1 MQKRMS
7 KKSSKPQG
15 MIRIIGGQWR
25 GRKLPVLDAEGL
37 RPTTDRLKETVFN
50 WIQFEIAGAQVL
62 DAFAGTGSLGIE
74 ALSRG
79 AKVAVFLEKNNA
91 AVKQL
96 ETNLTTLNA
105 PQYRVEETDT
115 LRYLQ
120 AQSTH
125 QFDLVFI
132 DPPFH
137 QQLAQPT
144 IDALEAN
151 RWVTRDA
158 LIYVETEIDSPV
170 AAPSNWQLTKEK
182 TTSQVRAQLFLRTE
196 RTL

>member
-7 KKSSKPQG
+7 KNSSKPLG
-15 MIRIIGGQWR
+15 TIRVIGGRWR

-50 WIQFEIAGAQVL
+50 WIQFEITGAQVL

-79 AKVAVFLEKNNA
+79 AASAIFVENNRA
-91 AVKQL
+91 AVNQL
-96 ETNLTTLNA
+96 KTNLNTLKA
-105 PQYRVEETDT
+105 LQCEVQEMDT

-120 AQSTH
+120 TQSTR

-144 IDALEAN
+144 INALEAN
-151 RWVTRDA
+151 QWLTREA
-158 LIYVETEIDSPV
+158 LIYVETEINAPV

-196 RTL
+196 SEL